1 MCNVKMGI
9 EIEKV
14 KINKITYVS
23 DTCLKRGNRIS
34 WSAIQ
39 EDKRHIKDNKVTYLV
54 EVNNSYRKEVTF
66 EFCQV
71 TTKLTNNDNI
81 RRQYTEVVMEDI
93 DGEFGKI
100 ICTTSDVKNATTT
113 LKNKMT
119 VEYRKTLEKRA
130 KDTKELKNEN
140 ELLNKRINEKE
151 QIEKKLRACNAQDKL
166 EISLLRGDK
175 VILEGKVEEQSVVI
189 EEQKDTIDQQY
200 ETINYQ
206 VSIIEQQRNEIEL
219 LKNENKQREAQQ
231 IKKQKAFDK
240 GMDKL
245 TKRTLFK
252 LIGILYSRGATMD
265 EIEAKVEEYLNH

>member
-1 MCNVKMGI
+1 MCNVKMGM
-9 EIEKV
+9 EIEDV

-39 EDKRHIKDNKVTYLV
+39 EDRRHIKDNKVTYLV

-81 RRQYTEVVMEDI
+81 RRQYTEVVMEDV

-140 ELLNKRINEKE
+140 ELLTKRINEKE
-151 QIEKKLRACNAQDKL
+151 EIEKKLRACNAQDKI
-166 EISLLRGDK
+166 EISLLKGDK
-175 VILEGKVEEQSVVI
+175 VLLEGKVENQLMVI
-189 EEQKDTIDQQY
+189 EEQK
-200 ETINYQ
+200 
-206 VSIIEQQRNEIEL
+206 NEIAT
-219 LKNENKQREAQQ
+219 LKQEIRN
-231 IKKQKAFDK
+231 QKNVKVLK
-240 GMDKL
+240 GLSKL
-245 TKRTLFK
+245 TRRNLFK
-252 LIGILYSRGATMD
+252 LIGMLYSKGASLD
-265 EIEAKVEEYLNH
+265 EIETKVDQFLNNNH